1 MEKEKL
7 KESVILPKC
16 RRQSRAI
23 KFRNPNIQN
32 VPFLS
37 PLDNQN
43 KLIKYKRKIVLN
55 LDYRYT
61 NLYLRY

>member
-7 KESVILPKC
+7 KGGVILPKC
-16 RRQSRAI
+16 RRQSGAI
-23 KFRNPNIQN
+23 KLRSPNVQN

-55 LDYRYT
+55 LDYHYT
-61 NLYLRY
+61 